1 MKTKRIITLTLT
13 IVIFGLICVYSSS
26 HIWALYKYDDSFYYI
41 KRQAIFA
48 CIGVI
53 AMFVT
58 SRIDYHLYK
67 KYYKQIIGVCFLL
80 LILVLI
86 PGLGVVRGGSRS
98 WFNFGIFALQPSELF
113 KIGMIIFAAVFI
125 EKNYYQMK
133 KLRYSLKLLMVM
145 GLGIS
150 FDYVATRFWEW
161 DCYGMQYC
169 CNDYCFTF
177 SLYLFCVFRCIRGS
191 RDCFN
196 DFICS
201 LSYGENSFF
210 S

>member
-67 KYYKQIIGVCFLL
+67 KYYKL
-80 LILVLI
+80 
-86 PGLGVVRGGSRS
+86 
-98 WFNFGIFALQPSELF
+98 
-113 KIGMIIFAAVFI
+113 
-125 EKNYYQMK
+125 
-133 KLRYSLKLLMVM
+133 
-145 GLGIS
+145 
-150 FDYVATRFWEW
+150 
-161 DCYGMQYC
+161 
-169 CNDYCFTF
+169 
-177 SLYLFCVFRCIRGS
+177 
-191 RDCFN
+191 
-196 DFICS
+196 
-201 LSYGENSFF
+201 
-210 S
+210 